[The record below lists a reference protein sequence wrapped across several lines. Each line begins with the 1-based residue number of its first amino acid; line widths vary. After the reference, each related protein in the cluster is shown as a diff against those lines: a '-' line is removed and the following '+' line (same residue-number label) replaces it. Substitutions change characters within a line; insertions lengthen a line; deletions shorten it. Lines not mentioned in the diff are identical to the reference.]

1 MALAGRRQ
9 AFISGLCS
17 PGLDSAFFAVGEI
30 LRGPGSF
37 LHPRLSSRLMQ
48 RKFSE
53 PNTYIDGLPSRD
65 CQEELYDD
73 VEVSEPMMVSTWTRG
88 GGASQTV
95 RLSPRPAVPSH
106 LRGHL
111 LCMGLHVTHLTGDLS
126 RKQHLVICS
135 VRCWLW
141 GMDSQ

>member
-88 GGASQTV
+88 GGHHKQSDCPQDQQFPVTYGAIFC
-95 RLSPRPAVPSH
+95 AW
-106 LRGHL
+106 G
-111 LCMGLHVTHLTGDLS
+111 CM
-126 RKQHLVICS
+126 
-135 VRCWLW
+135 
-141 GMDSQ
+141 